1 MSRASCHKCLVWSCS
16 SNPGESSSMS
26 KLKKQVVLC
35 QFCRQGKFG
44 WTKSCKSK
52 SISICVN
59 CADRSEAYLKMTQ
72 GSQVE
77 NYLIGMLNQLVSQS
91 ISPTNKLSNRGATHT
106 LFNQKIHTAQWV
118 FIFNWLLSIGIFYGS
133 LRIFS
138 INFYELFYQMQ
149 KDN

>member
-1 MSRASCHKCLVWSCS
+1 MSRASCNKCLAWSCS
-16 SNPGESSSMS
+16 SNPGESSSPSPMMS

-91 ISPTNKLSNRGATHT
+91 ISPNQQLSNWGATHT
-106 LFNQKIHTAQWV
+106 FFNQKIHTAQWV
-118 FIFNWLLSIGIFYGS
+118 FFFLIGFC
-133 LRIFS
+133 
-138 INFYELFYQMQ
+138 Q
-149 KDN
+149 

>member
-1 MSRASCHKCLVWSCS
+1 MLPTLPTYFYSLICIFLDDEEEDDDEIDIECKHCGDFYVPDQRLPDWMSRASCHKCLVWSCS
-16 SNPGESSSMS
+16 NNPGESSSTSPMMS

-59 CADRSEAYLKMTQ
+59 CADRSEAYLKMTL

-91 ISPTNKLSNRGATHT
+91 ISPTNN
-106 LFNQKIHTAQWV
+106 
-118 FIFNWLLSIGIFYGS
+118 
-133 LRIFS
+133 
-138 INFYELFYQMQ
+138 
-149 KDN
+149 